1 LKDSRSNIWTEAEAI
16 ENPRELFA
24 AVLAGKPQR
33 VRMPN
38 LADIL
43 LTLEQTD
50 ADAERSLA
58 ALLKRPDYPD
68 ADD

>member
-1 LKDSRSNIWTEAEAI
+1 VWTEAEAA

-24 AVLAGKPQR
+24 AVAAGRPQR

-38 LADIL
+38 LADII

-50 ADAERSLA
+50 EDADMSLA
-58 ALLKRPDYPD
+58 ALLKRPNHPP
-68 ADD
+68 AEE